1 MMTLHTHRHIL
12 MRRMGA
18 TLIAVVSVVGMHTLG
33 VAGVDLPDPVSRV
46 LAEYASRGVKIIDTF
61 QAPGQWYGV
70 VASAQGGGVIL
81 YIDESGENLF
91 TGMML
96 DAKGRANHTETA
108 LKRYFPE
115 QYATLGET
123 AQEPAPAP
131 PVNALGVSSEDLAG
145 IPSVRY
151 TAFEGEPEA
160 TLYVF
165 MDFGCSHCKSLFGTL
180 RSDAVSQALSD
191 RRIALAMIPVAFSG
205 NETAYKSAFALAMQP
220 TAEKFAALFGREAP
234 LPDDITEEQID
245 GGAEHLV
252 ELMSIVRA
260 RGMSAVPWL
269 VLASERNVV
278 VHEGAIEESGILD
291 LLSGAQASDSVI
303 KAP

>member
-1 MMTLHTHRHIL
+1 MIELHTHRRIL
-12 MRRMGA
+12 VRRLA
-18 TLIAVVSVVGMHTLG
+18 ETLIVVVSALG
-33 VAGVDLPDPVSRV
+33 IHGPAFAGVDLPDPVSRV

-61 QAPGQWYGV
+61 QAPGRWYGV

-115 QYATLGET
+115 QYATLGT
-123 AQEPAPAP
+123 TTPDPAPAL
-131 PVNALGVSSEDLAG
+131 PVNALGLTSDELAR

-151 TAFEGEPEA
+151 AAFEGEPEA

-165 MDFGCSHCKSLFGTL
+165 MDFGCSHCKSMFGTL

-191 RRIALAMIPVAFSG
+191 QRIALAMIPVAFSG
-205 NETAYKSAFALAMQP
+205 TQTAYKSAFALAMQP
-220 TAEKFAALFGREAP
+220 TAEKFATLFGRDAP

-245 GGAEHLV
+245 DGAEQLV
-252 ELMSIVRA
+252 ELMSVVRA
-260 RGMSAVPWL
+260 QGMSAVPW
-269 VLASERNVV
+269 VALASDRNVV
-278 VHEGAIEESGILD
+278 VREGAIDEAQIVD
-291 LLSGAQASDSVI
+291 LLAGAQSSDSVM
-303 KAP
+303 KTP